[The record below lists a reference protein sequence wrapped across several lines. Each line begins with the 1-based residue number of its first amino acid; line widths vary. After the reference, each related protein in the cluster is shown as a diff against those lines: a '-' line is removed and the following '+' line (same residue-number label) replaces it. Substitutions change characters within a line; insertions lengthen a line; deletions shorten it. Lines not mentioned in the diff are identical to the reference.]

1 MHDRQTGFRDRC
13 DRIEGRARIMPS
25 WVACSI
31 HPLRGGGLDDGTQR
45 PTRGRFGQSGVP
57 QIIHEHGC
65 GAP

>member
-13 DRIEGRARIMPS
+13 DRTEGRARIMPS

-45 PTRGRFGQSGVP
+45 PTG
-57 QIIHEHGC
+57 
-65 GAP
+65 